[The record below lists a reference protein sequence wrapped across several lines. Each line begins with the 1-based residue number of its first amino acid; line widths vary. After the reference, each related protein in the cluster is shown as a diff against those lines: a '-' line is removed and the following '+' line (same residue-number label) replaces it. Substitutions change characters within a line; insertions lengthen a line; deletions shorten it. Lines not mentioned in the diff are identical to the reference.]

1 MKLLDLLVSFTR
13 IGLFGFGG
21 GPSMIPLV
29 QKEVVGYRGWLTRE
43 QFLDAFAFG
52 NALPGPI
59 VTKLAGYVG
68 YQIAG
73 IPGAAMGLIGITV
86 PTIIA
91 MIALATFYTLY
102 QDHPAVMSFLR
113 GVRPVVIALLLV
125 VVWEFAPGALGKPPQ
140 WLKNWPLWLLVVVAF
155 VLATAFGVH
164 PAALI
169 VAGGAFGILFLR

>member
-1 MKLLDLLVSFTR
+1 MKLLDLLVSFTK

-29 QKEVVGYRGWLTRE
+29 QKEVVGVRGWLSRE

-52 NALPGPI
+52 NVLPGPI

-68 YQIAG
+68 YRVAG
-73 IPGAAMGLIGITV
+73 TLGAAMGLIGITV

-91 MIALATFYTLY
+91 MIALATLYTLY
-102 QDHPAVMSFLR
+102 QDHLAVANFLR

-125 VVWEFAPGALGKPPQ
+125 VVWEFAPAALGRPPQ
-140 WLKNWPLWLLVVVAF
+140 WLANWPQWLVAALAF
-155 VLATAFGVH
+155 VLAAGLGAH

-169 VAGGAFGILFLR
+169 VAGGLAGVLLFR